1 MKRCLSFVM
10 CIVLA
15 ITACVY
21 LPSQQDVPTVSAA
34 PLSTCGH
41 HNFTRNATD
50 QILITQPLGN
60 QAGTN
65 LAAVTGGNTSSG
77 FEAGP
82 GLTIN
87 GTTNNQTASIEVKS
101 GSLSIIKY
109 SSATADQKAL
119 LDAWSNNRGTGTGG
133 IGAAYQ
139 ITGAVADNGWGY
151 TVEITWPNAIN
162 LSVLSHFYIQFW
174 IVSLGSLSTYQS
186 SLSNTPGYLTFNLI
200 GTDSPHSQDG
210 WNFTVPINQL
220 AADAAGKVNT
230 AHYYT
235 FPISSAGGKFGTL
248 NSVKKMC
255 IRYNSNGNGSGNSP
269 TIILGKF
276 MVEVP
281 VDNIQTS
288 LLYKDA
294 SGGTTY
300 TASNAP
306 DPKQTASYRIVGKDT
321 PNSVCG
327 VRYPMFIGGKSTFVV
342 ALRWGNYSI
351 DLPFS
356 WAWRYK
362 ANRSQTD
369 TMVVQQNGGAYGCE
383 YRRNNSKYLSSTTYY
398 QVKYS

>member
-15 ITACVY
+15 VTACIY
-21 LPSQQDVPTVSAA
+21 LPSKKTVPTVSAA
-34 PLSTCGH
+34 PIKTCGH
-41 HNFTRNATD
+41 HNFTRTATD

-65 LAAVTGGNTSSG
+65 LADVTGGNTSSG

-87 GTTNNQTASIEVKS
+87 GTTNNQTASILVHS
-101 GSLSIIKY
+101 GNLSIIKY
-109 SSATADQKAL
+109 SSATAAQKAL
-119 LDAWSNNRGTGTGG
+119 LDAWSNARGTGTGG
-133 IGAAYQ
+133 IGAAYMLS
-139 ITGAVADNGWGY
+139 GSVASNGWGY
-151 TVEITWPNAIN
+151 TAEITWPNAIN
-162 LSVLSHFYIQFW
+162 LSVLSHFYMQFW

-186 SLSNTPGYLTFNLI
+186 NLSNTDGYLTFNLI

-220 AADAAGKVNT
+220 AADSDGKVNT

-235 FPISSAGGKFGTL
+235 FPISGAAGKYGTL

-255 IRYNSNGNGSGNSP
+255 IRYNSKGNGSGNSP
-269 TIILGKF
+269 DIILGKF
-276 MVEVP
+276 MMEVP
-281 VDNIQTS
+281 TDNVQTGLS
-288 LLYKDA
+288 YKDA
-294 SGGTTY
+294 NGNNY

-306 DPKQTASYRIVGKDT
+306 DPQQITSYRIVGKDT
-321 PNSVCG
+321 ANSVCG

-351 DLPFS
+351 DLPFF

-362 ANRSQTD
+362 ANRSQTS
-369 TMVVQQNGGAYGCE
+369 TMVVQQSGGAYGCE
-383 YRRNNSKYLSSTTYY
+383 CRRNNTKYLSSTTHY